1 MSLISELGTRIK
13 LIRVY
18 SGVKQK
24 ILANELG
31 IPAPLL
37 SMYEQGKREPSITF
51 LHAFSNRFNM
61 SLSQFFTFQGL
72 PKENKTD
79 KDFKDILVELNSI
92 LKDYEKD
99 KLKMIDA

>member
-1 MSLISELGTRIK
+1 MSFLITELGTRIK

-37 SMYEQGKREPSITF
+37 SMYEQGNVNLYYCSCI
-51 LHAFSNRFNM
+51 
-61 SLSQFFTFQGL
+61 
-72 PKENKTD
+72 
-79 KDFKDILVELNSI
+79 
-92 LKDYEKD
+92 
-99 KLKMIDA
+99 